1 MLKPSLLASV
11 TNDLVAR
18 DCKSDDFSKEVFDF
32 LAKVVILVMRSDI
45 FEQKMLIL
53 LRRCDSDLAKP

>member
-18 DCKSDDFSKEVFDF
+18 DCKSIDFSKEVYDF
-32 LAKVVILVMRSDI
+32 LAKVIILVRRSDI
-45 FEQKMLIL
+45 FEKK
-53 LRRCDSDLAKP
+53 C